1 MPCTRWDMEIAL
13 YFSSQ
18 EPGSRLALIP
28 KPASLPLRENMCLIL
43 IWAVGERG
51 RAAELDKRWAYKTC
65 ILFLQLQ
72 VGKMAKI
79 FALTQRNSCMCALL
93 RLRLLVFFCL
103 KWSNKP
109 ILQKRKLDKQEKC
122 GKILC
127 PFQEPLKSSAVA
139 EYQSCSFPSWM
150 IPIILTAAL
159 WELTFPEACAVADS
173 SNAPNC
179 TELPIHI
186 KISKYRVLSCIRILV
201 THFPMNPGSP

>member
-1 MPCTRWDMEIAL
+1 MPCTRWDMEIAP

-139 EYQSCSFPSWM
+139 EYNKVALFQAGWSPSSSLQLCGNSLFQKHVQW
-150 IPIILTAAL
+150 LTVQMLPTAL
-159 WELTFPEACAVADS
+159 NYQNT
-173 SNAPNC
+173 
-179 TELPIHI
+179 
-186 KISKYRVLSCIRILV
+186 SKLANTGSCIRILV